1 MNVCLSIQKNSTT
14 GRKTSKKSTEE
25 EESDAEADE
34 DGDEESHEEHPPPPA
49 MSSWSSDHNYN
60 AVTPE
65 KTTPIAPP
73 TVLNKTCMYLFEGLN
88 NPLLTVYLLTL

>member
-1 MNVCLSIQKNSTT
+1 MQRSST

-25 EESDAEADE
+25 ESDSEDDKK
-34 DGDEESHEEHPPPPA
+34 DGDEEQNAVQQPPPPTV
-49 MSSWSSDHNYN
+49 SSWSSDHNYN